1 MVGEVSSTIQEMEN
15 MMFISK
21 KELNEIR
28 SQLLRL
34 QNEVSALTTFK
45 HLTDANM
52 SHLIKEVNAKLLQK
66 KKAPAILNKPAP
78 KKRGRP
84 VGSKNKA
91 KV

>member
-1 MVGEVSSTIQEMEN
+1 MEN

-66 KKAPAILNKPAP
+66 KKAPAILNKPVP